1 MYCIQC
7 GAPLP
12 EGAAFCARCGAPA
25 PAAAGPAPP
34 LPIPPPLPAAT
45 RPPSF
50 DPVLGTPQRPM
61 VVVPPASPYAGF
73 WRRLVAVII
82 DGLILMFVTFPINLM
97 LHIPVFGWMNQEEP
111 NWDDLVTVIG
121 ASMTAIAI
129 GAAISWLYSAILESS
144 KLQGTLGKMA
154 LNIKVTDLDGRRIS
168 FLRATGRHL
177 GKFLSKTLLMI
188 GYLIQPFTRRRQA
201 LHDLLAGT
209 LVVRRGA
216 PE

>member
-12 EGAAFCARCGAPA
+12 EGAVFCPRCGAPA
-25 PAAAGPAPP
+25 RAAAGPAPP
-34 LPIPPPLPAAT
+34 LPIPPPQGGT
-45 RPPSF
+45 RPLSSEPGF
-50 DPVLGTPQRPM
+50 GAPLRPM
-61 VVVPPASPYAGF
+61 VVVPPVSPYAGF

-82 DGLILMFVTFPINLM
+82 DSLILTFVTFPINLM

-129 GAAISWLYSAILESS
+129 AVAISWLYSAILESS

-168 FLRATGRHL
+168 FLRATGRYF
-177 GKFLSKTLLMI
+177 GKVLSKTILMI

-209 LVVRRGA
+209 LVVRRGT